1 MKKLLVSLLSLLCVA
16 TTWAGPTDLPEITTD
31 LNNPI
36 YYTIYNTRSGE
47 PGGLIY
53 YAGDEVGLKDG
64 NCTSFTLEDK
74 YQFFFTGT
82 HDALYVHNKATN
94 KKLASVSS
102 WTEAGTVWAVGV
114 SPMGGGLAFG
124 PQGGLNGNSCW
135 NDKNYATNANTS
147 DFTTWTASDA
157 GSIFVVESVSKFTIP
172 ETGNFYTI
180 ECPLFENVQGVKKGL
195 YVKEDG
201 ALVWGTVDLT
211 NKNHYW
217 VPTVDAA
224 NSTIALKNLGTGKY
238 INGTNMSDA
247 IANATLKALGNNQ
260 FNIIANGTTVHAN
273 GHGGGVNASGN
284 IVSWEGGRN
293 SASAWSFVEQANPDA
308 AVPVIIKYSF
318 TYGGETKYTQETATI
333 VGQQYP
339 AFTVSFPFGVTA
351 TKPEGIISDEGIIEG
366 VKTVEVALSVNLP
379 FVPAASNTEI
389 NKWYYIQMH
398 SSVGYSKYI
407 QNMDT
412 YIEWL
417 DTDIDATDKDS
428 YTWAFVGNPFDGFK
442 LVNMKAGINKAVNTN
457 GSDTPTVG
465 DYETGVIWE
474 IKNSRTNNDSEHFCF
489 KFPGGKYMNAQS
501 GKVAFWSDNDQG
513 STMWVTERNFAI
525 TADLE
530 ELVEKASAITDGTT
544 GTTVG
549 YYTQASLEVLQ
560 AAIDE
565 ANAAIGGE
573 PTQDKVNELEA
584 KITNAMAALKI
595 VLPEEGKFYNIVSA
609 HTGDRAGKQIYVSD
623 DAGLKFDTPTG
634 KNIANVFQFVPV
646 EGQEDQF
653 YVYNVER
660 GLYISTNK
668 AHATGQQKAE
678 FAITNLAKPI
688 TIANMGSE
696 NIVKLTP
703 VGGAM
708 IHAQQAN
715 SVVVAWDNNDYT
727 SASAWKIVEVEDM
740 TKQLHTLKVGELGYS
755 TIYLAYDAV
764 IPAFEGDNGVYVAEQ
779 VNAEGTAMNL
789 KKIEGVL
796 PANTGAIVK
805 APQGEYEFAYS
816 ETAGTETSMLK
827 GSTSDKNIVATA
839 NKNHYILSHEEGEV
853 AFFKTTTSVLELDG
867 EYVNIFFNHAFKA
880 YLPIEQGSAA
890 RSLVF
895 NFGGE
900 TGIHDIES
908 GDLNG
913 GNAEIYDLSGRRVQ
927 KAQKGLYIINGKKVV
942 R

>member
-201 ALVWGTVDLT
+201 ALAWGTVDLT

-260 FNIIANGTTVHAN
+260 FNIIANGTTIHAN

-530 ELVEKASAITDGTT
+530 ELVEKASTITDGTT

-549 YYTQASLEVLQ
+549 YYTQASLEVLK

-573 PTQDKVNELEA
+573 PTQDEVNALEA

-715 SVVVAWDNNDYT
+715 SVVDAWDNNDYT

-805 APQGEYEFAYS
+805 APQGEYE
-816 ETAGTETSMLK
+816 
-827 GSTSDKNIVATA
+827 
-839 NKNHYILSHEEGEV
+839 
-853 AFFKTTTSVLELDG
+853 
-867 EYVNIFFNHAFKA
+867 
-880 YLPIEQGSAA
+880 
-890 RSLVF
+890 
-895 NFGGE
+895 
-900 TGIHDIES
+900 
-908 GDLNG
+908 
-913 GNAEIYDLSGRRVQ
+913 
-927 KAQKGLYIINGKKVV
+927 
-942 R
+942 

>member
-16 TTWAGPTDLPEITTD
+16 TTWAGPTDLPQITTD
-31 LNNPI
+31 LENPI
-36 YYTIYNTRSGE
+36 YYTISNTRSTSGRFVYWTE
-47 PGGLIY
+47 NGI
-53 YAGDEVGLKDG
+53 KD
-64 NCTSFTLEDK
+64 NTPLQITDAYKF
-74 YQFFFTGT
+74 YFTGDS
-82 HDALYVHNKATN
+82 HSNLKIHNAATS
-94 KKLASVSS
+94 LLFSGVGA
-102 WTEAGTVWAVGV
+102 WTEEGV
-114 SPMGGGLAFG
+114 ACEISMTPHSSNAGLAIKFSDTA
-124 PQGGLNGNSCW
+124 LNEL
-135 NDKNYATNANTS
+135 NYA
-147 DFTTWTASDA
+147 DGYTTWSANDA
-157 GSIFVVESVSKFTIP
+157 GSIFVIESADLVVTP
-172 ETGNFYTI
+172 EGNKFYTI
-180 ECPLFENVQGVKKGL
+180 ECPLFESVQGVKKGL
-195 YVKEDG
+195 YVDG
-201 ALVWGTVDLT
+201 EGKPGWNTIDLT
-211 NKNHYW
+211 DKAYYW
-217 VPTVDAA
+217 TLIVNEDKYAF
-224 NSTIALKNLGTGKY
+224 KNLKTGTY
-238 INGTNMSDA
+238 LNGTTMSESSVEGT
-247 IANATLKALGNNQ
+247 INRLSSSQ
-260 FNIIANGTTVHAN
+260 FNIVVNGTTVHAN
-273 GHGGGVNASGN
+273 NHNSGNGAGSN
-284 IVSWEGGRN
+284 IVSWQGSAN
-293 SASAWSFVEQANPDA
+293 SASAWTFVEQADPDA

-339 AFTVSFPFGVTA
+339 AFTVSFPFGVSA
-351 TKPEGIISDEGIIEG
+351 TKPEGTISDEDIVEG
-366 VKTVEVALSVNLP
+366 VKTVEIALSVNLP
-379 FVPAASNTEI
+379 FIPAADNASIEH
-389 NKWYYIQMH
+389 WYYIQMH
-398 SSVGYSKYI
+398 SNPEHTKYI
-407 QNMDT
+407 QYMDT

-417 DTDIDATDKDS
+417 DTDIDVTDKDS

-457 GSDTPTVG
+457 GSDTPKVG

-474 IKNSRTNNDSEHFCF
+474 IKNSRVNNDSEHFCF
-489 KFPGGKYMNAQS
+489 KFPGGNYMNAQS

-573 PTQDKVNELEA
+573 PTQDKVNDLEA

-609 HTGDRAGKQIYVSD
+609 NTSYAAGKQIYVSD

-715 SVVVAWDNNDYT
+715 SVVVAWDNNDYK
-727 SASAWKIVEVEDM
+727 SASAWRIVEVEDM

-839 NKNHYILSHEEGEV
+839 NKDHYILSHEEGEV